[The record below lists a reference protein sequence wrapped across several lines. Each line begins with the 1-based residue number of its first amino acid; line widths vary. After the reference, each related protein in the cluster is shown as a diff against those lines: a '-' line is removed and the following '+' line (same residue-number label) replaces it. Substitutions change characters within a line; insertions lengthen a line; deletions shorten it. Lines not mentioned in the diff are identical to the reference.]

1 MRKEPGKVDRRAEI
15 QRLVSAFFLIVG
27 MAAVVC
33 FAPSSAN
40 AQTDAP
46 TEQSAAPALP
56 ADIPADA
63 RRSSI
68 VTMGNLAGHQAVWT
82 TPDGKL
88 HAFFQF
94 NDRGRGPKLKTVY
107 TLDKDG
113 LPISISTVGNDY
125 LKTEVSE
132 DFSAANGTAHWKNTS
147 ENGEKAISGRA
158 YYVGMYGPPEDAAVM
173 VRAALANGGKL
184 TVLPGGEVRVRK
196 VLQLDVASGAKKK
209 RVTLYEVAGL
219 NFSPDYLWLDDQQQF
234 FAAGGGWSI
243 VISEGWESTGDTLKT
258 ALEKVHAD
266 RSLELAKQLIHH
278 PAGEI
283 VFAHANVFDAGS
295 ATIVKDQ
302 DVAISGNKI
311 ISVDAVGKTTH
322 SKDAQVIDATG
333 KTLLPGL
340 WDMHAH
346 VGDDDGLLNL
356 AAGVTTVRDMAND
369 TDALLARI
377 KRINQDQEVGTRII
391 LAGIIDGKGPFQGPT
406 NVLVDTE
413 AEARAAVDNYK
424 RLGYVQIKVYSSVKP
439 ELVPAIIDEAHKNGL
454 RVSGH
459 IPSQMT
465 ASECIK
471 LGFDEVQHANFLMLN
486 FMPDVKE
493 TRTPARFSEP
503 AKRGADLD
511 LNSAEVKSFVQL
523 LQDHH
528 TTLDPTLSVFEE
540 MFEGRPGQIDPPFV
554 AVADRLPVQ
563 LRRGLLGGGLPVP
576 DGMDTRYRQSFA
588 KMESLVGLLYESGI
602 PIEAGTDALA
612 GFSFHRELE
621 LDVQSG
627 IPAPSVLQLAT
638 LGAARIMK
646 RDAELGS
653 ITAGK
658 IADVVLVD
666 GHPEENISDVRKTV
680 LVVKDGAIYKP
691 AELYKQLG
699 VLP

>member
-1 MRKEPGKVDRRAEI
+1 MCKERNGAVQGPKIETRHSV
-15 QRLVSAFFLIVG
+15 FFVVASLA
-27 MAAVVC
+27 AAVW
-33 FAPSSAN
+33 FAPTSAR
-40 AQTDAP
+40 AQTAAP
-46 TEQSAAPALP
+46 AEQSAAPALP
-56 ADIPADA
+56 ADIPTNA
-63 RRSSI
+63 RRTS
-68 VTMGNLAGHQAVWT
+68 VLTMGNLAGHQAVWT

-94 NDRGRGPKLKTVY
+94 NDRGRGPKTTTVY
-107 TLDKDG
+107 SLDKDG
-113 LPISISTVGNDY
+113 LPVAISTVGNDY
-125 LKTEVSE
+125 LKTEVRE

-147 ENGEKAISGRA
+147 ENGEKALSGKA
-158 YYVGMYGPPEDAAVM
+158 YYVGMYSPPEDAALM
-173 VRAALANGGKL
+173 VRAALASGGRL
-184 TVLPGGEVRVRK
+184 SVLPAGEVRARK
-196 VLQLDVASGAKKK
+196 VSELEVTSGAKTK
-209 RVTLYEVAGL
+209 RVSLYEVAGL

-234 FAAGGGWSI
+234 FAAGGGWSMI
-243 VISEGWESTGDTLKT
+243 ISEGWESAAGTLKT
-258 ALEKVHAD
+258 ALEKVHAE

-302 DVAISGNKI
+302 DVVIGGNKI
-311 ISVDAVGKTTH
+311 ISVAAAGKSAH
-322 SKDAQVIDATG
+322 SKDAQVIDAAG

-356 AAGVTTVRDMAND
+356 AAGVTTVRDLAND
-369 TDALLARI
+369 TEALLARI
-377 KRINQDQEVGTRII
+377 QRINQDQEVGTRII

-406 NVLVDTE
+406 SVLVDTE

-439 ELVPAIIDEAHKNGL
+439 ELVPAIIDEAHRNGL

-511 LNSAEVKSFVQL
+511 LNSPEVKGFVQL
-523 LQDHH
+523 LLEHH

-540 MFEGRPGQIDPPFV
+540 MFEGRPGQMDPVFV

-563 LRRGLLGGGLPVP
+563 LRRGLLGNGLPVP

-588 KMESLVGLLYESGI
+588 KMESLVGLLYKSGI

-646 RDAELGS
+646 RDTELGS
-653 ITAGK
+653 VTAGK

-680 LVVKDGAIYKP
+680 LVVKDGAMYKP

-699 VLP
+699 VQP

>member
-1 MRKEPGKVDRRAEI
+1 MGKERNRIFQHAKIEA
-15 QRLVSAFFLIVG
+15 LVPTFSLVACMVAG
-27 MAAVVC
+27 VC
-33 FAPSSAN
+33 SVPSSAH
-40 AQTDAP
+40 AQAAVP
-46 TEQSAAPALP
+46 AEQSAAPALP
-56 ADIPADA
+56 ANIPVDA
-63 RRSSI
+63 RRSS
-68 VTMGNLAGHQAVWT
+68 VLTMGNLAGHQAVWT

-94 NDRGRGPKLKTVY
+94 NDRGRGPKTTTVY
-107 TLDKDG
+107 ALDKDG

-147 ENGEKAISGRA
+147 ENGEKALPGKA
-158 YYVGMYGPPEDAAVM
+158 YYVGMYGPPEDAALM

-184 TVLPGGEVRVRK
+184 AVLPAGEVRVRK
-196 VLQLDVASGAKKK
+196 VSQLDVAASARKK

-243 VISEGWESTGDTLKT
+243 VISEGWETAGDTLKT
-258 ALEKVHAD
+258 ALEKLHAD

-283 VFAHANVFDAGS
+283 VFVHANVFDAAT

-311 ISVDAVGKTTH
+311 ITVEAAGKSGHAKDAV
-322 SKDAQVIDATG
+322 VIDATG

-346 VGDDDGLLNL
+346 VSDDDGLLNL

-424 RLGYVQIKVYSSVKP
+424 RLGYLQIKVYSSVKP

-493 TRTPARFSEP
+493 TRTPARFTEP

-523 LQDHH
+523 LQEHH

-563 LRRGLLGGGLPVP
+563 LRRGLLGNGLPVP
-576 DGMDTRYRQSFA
+576 EGMDARYRQSFA
-588 KMESLVGLLYESGI
+588 KMESLVGLLYKSGI

-612 GFSFHRELE
+612 GFSLHRELE

-666 GHPEENISDVRKTV
+666 GHPEENISDIRKTV

-699 VLP
+699 VQP

>member
-1 MRKEPGKVDRRAEI
+1 
-15 QRLVSAFFLIVG
+15 
-27 MAAVVC
+27 
-33 FAPSSAN
+33 
-40 AQTDAP
+40 
-46 TEQSAAPALP
+46 
-56 ADIPADA
+56 
-63 RRSSI
+63 
-68 VTMGNLAGHQAVWT
+68 
-82 TPDGKL
+82 
-88 HAFFQF
+88 
-94 NDRGRGPKLKTVY
+94 
-107 TLDKDG
+107 
-113 LPISISTVGNDY
+113 
-125 LKTEVSE
+125 
-132 DFSAANGTAHWKNTS
+132 
-147 ENGEKAISGRA
+147 
-158 YYVGMYGPPEDAAVM
+158 
-173 VRAALANGGKL
+173 
-184 TVLPGGEVRVRK
+184 
-196 VLQLDVASGAKKK
+196 
-209 RVTLYEVAGL
+209 
-219 NFSPDYLWLDDQQQF
+219 
-234 FAAGGGWSI
+234 
-243 VISEGWESTGDTLKT
+243 
-258 ALEKVHAD
+258 
-266 RSLELAKQLIHH
+266 
-278 PAGEI
+278 
-283 VFAHANVFDAGS
+283 
-295 ATIVKDQ
+295 
-302 DVAISGNKI
+302 
-311 ISVDAVGKTTH
+311 
-322 SKDAQVIDATG
+322 
-333 KTLLPGL
+333 
-340 WDMHAH
+340 
-346 VGDDDGLLNL
+346 
-356 AAGVTTVRDMAND
+356 MAND

-439 ELVPAIIDEAHKNGL
+439 ELVPSIIDEAHKNGL

-471 LGFDEVQHANFLMLN
+471 LGFDEVQHVNFLMLN

-523 LQDHH
+523 LQEHH
-528 TTLDPTLSVFEE
+528 
-540 MFEGRPGQIDPPFV
+540 
-554 AVADRLPVQ
+554 
-563 LRRGLLGGGLPVP
+563 
-576 DGMDTRYRQSFA
+576 TRYRQSFA
-588 KMESLVGLLYESGI
+588 KMESLVGLLYKSGI

-612 GFSFHRELE
+612 GFSLHRELE

-699 VLP
+699 VQP

>member
-391 LAGIIDGKGPFQGPT
+391 LAGIIDGKGPYQGPT

>member
-27 MAAVVC
+27 MAPVVC

-243 VISEGWESTGDTLKT
+243 VISEGWESAGDTLKT
-258 ALEKVHAD
+258 ALEMVHAD

-391 LAGIIDGKGPFQGPT
+391 LAGIIDGKGPYQGPT

-465 ASECIK
+465 VSECIK

-699 VLP
+699 VQP